1 MRWGG
6 EVWCDVKAGPGLT
19 VGSSQSIFLSLVSEG
34 DGVPRGSSVGHGDGD
49 QTTAAASPGLL
60 GLSPLGL
67 GWPPLGGG
75 VLGSEL
81 SAGPGGLGGSPG
93 GGPAPAPLGLVP
105 VPGGGSG
112 SGTAVGAEPGAA
124 SPPLLGSLVHGSV
137 SRSAILLLSRSTV
150 AVVSGSAVA
159 VGSGPLVSVVV
170 VFVTGSLSGAI
181 GISGRSSSSVG
192 VCRSVIG
199 GIVLVI
205 TGGSAIRVI
214 SWRSAIA
221 VNSWGSAIRVVSGG
235 RSAIAVGGG
244 SLAVVVV
251 VVSRS
256 LGSAVAVHRGG
267 GGGSVGVG
275 RSLVTSGGHT
285 GLLATSPAL
294 LEPVPSS
301 SSVLLAGVT
310 SAVSTATV
318 GQRSAVASSVVSGTV
333 EAISSHEGE
342 KACEEREIRNQLSDC
357 VTGTGQIV
365 NIEWSVPGCLSS
377 VWGHP
382 QPSQGCSVLPSPAQT
397 PEPSSC
403 HSEPP
408 MQNKTQARHC
418 ILATSFKHQDSAL
431 LAEMPRH
438 KNCLH

>member
-1 MRWGG
+1 M
-6 EVWCDVKAGPGLT
+6 KAGPGLT
-19 VGSSQSIFLSLVSEG
+19 VGLSQSIILSLVSEG

-60 GLSPLGL
+60 LGLSPLGL
-67 GWPPLGGG
+67 GWPPLGGA

-81 SAGPGGLGGSPG
+81 SASPGGLGGSPG

-112 SGTAVGAEPGAA
+112 SGTAVSTEPGAA
-124 SPPLLGSLVHGSV
+124 SPPLLGSLVHGGV
-137 SRSAILLLSRSTV
+137 SRSAILLLCRSTV

-159 VGSGPLVSVVV
+159 VGGGPLVSVVV

-205 TGGSAIRVI
+205 TRGRSAIRVI

-221 VNSWGSAIRVVSGG
+221 VNSWGSAIRVISGG
-235 RSAIAVGGG
+235 RSAIAVSGG

-256 LGSAVAVHRGG
+256 LGGAVAVHRGG

-342 KACEEREIRNQLSDC
+342 KACEEREIRNQLNGLGIT
-357 VTGTGQIV
+357 VTV
-365 NIEWSVPGCLSS
+365 
-377 VWGHP
+377 
-382 QPSQGCSVLPSPAQT
+382 
-397 PEPSSC
+397 
-403 HSEPP
+403 
-408 MQNKTQARHC
+408 
-418 ILATSFKHQDSAL
+418 
-431 LAEMPRH
+431 
-438 KNCLH
+438 